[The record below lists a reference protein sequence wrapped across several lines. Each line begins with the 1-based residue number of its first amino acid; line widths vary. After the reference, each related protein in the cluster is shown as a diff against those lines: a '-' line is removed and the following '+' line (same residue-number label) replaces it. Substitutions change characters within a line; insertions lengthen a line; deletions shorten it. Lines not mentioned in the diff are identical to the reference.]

1 MIETECVG
9 EHVGQDASDKQQA
22 ESFTKW
28 VECVAKKVENG
39 ELGNGGE
46 WGWASVK
53 HYTKLGCG
61 ACVALPKGSQSVVTD
76 CYCPK
81 YLESG
86 CAKLAGDRSQ
96 KHKACKAEGGYVSSD
111 TSVV

>member
-53 HYTKLGCG
+53 HYTKIGCG

-76 CYCPK
+76 CYCPN

-96 KHKACKAEGGYVSSD
+96 KHKACKAEGGYASSQHD
-111 TSVV
+111 K